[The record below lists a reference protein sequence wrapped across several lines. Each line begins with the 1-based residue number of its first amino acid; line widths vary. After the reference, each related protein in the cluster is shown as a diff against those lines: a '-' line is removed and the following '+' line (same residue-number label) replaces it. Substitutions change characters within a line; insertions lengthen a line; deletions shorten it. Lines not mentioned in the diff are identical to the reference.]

1 MQYAA
6 SRYPGVPYRPL
17 QKWRPL
23 FLVWW
28 AVAAAGTFA
37 IARLHDHATW
47 GYLLRWSPALL
58 GFAAALAMVEQ
69 STCLFAGGIVA
80 LFVPRWRQVSGPL
93 LGRGLGLGLLTAFL
107 VVPAVAVGISMALHP
122 GWLHPGPVPPLVPSY
137 GAAPPPISG

>member
-17 QKWRPL
+17 RRWRPL
-23 FLVWW
+23 FLAWW

-47 GYLLRWSPALL
+47 HYLLVWSPALL

-80 LFVPRWRQVSGPL
+80 LFVPRWKQVSGPL
-93 LGRGLGLGLLTAFL
+93 LGRGLLLGLVTVFL
-107 VVPAVAVGISMALHP
+107 VVPAALVIFSLATHP
-122 GWLHPGPVPPLVPSY
+122 GWMHPVSQGGEPLY
-137 GAAPPPISG
+137 GAAPPPLGG